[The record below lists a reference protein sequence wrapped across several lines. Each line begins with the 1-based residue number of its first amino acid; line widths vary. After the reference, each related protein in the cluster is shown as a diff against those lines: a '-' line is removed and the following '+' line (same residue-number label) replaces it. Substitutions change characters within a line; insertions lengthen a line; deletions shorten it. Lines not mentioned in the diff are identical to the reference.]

1 MHSRAQ
7 FQFSSSYPAFPCST
21 SPLLRGLIALEDNL
35 PRRIASFEAEVF
47 LCVST
52 AEQELRDGGIR
63 KRDYRV
69 R

>member
-21 SPLLRGLIALEDNL
+21 SPLLHGLTALEETL
-35 PRRIASFEAEVF
+35 PERIASFEAEVL

-52 AEQELRDGGIR
+52 VEHELRDGGIR